1 MINPRL
7 RAPDRIHTDLPEALQ
22 ELMRQHILPEQ
33 EHLRILKDIKDESYN
48 GKIPVKRP
56 KFTIVCGQTGS
67 GKSNLTASLYSQNPN
82 MVIIDSDKYK
92 AYRPDNEQIQQ
103 SYPEYYAYL
112 TAPDS
117 YLHRD
122 EMLVDALSERY
133 NILMECATSQ
143 KEGLFIDISSLIKL
157 GYEVEICVLGVS
169 SLNSLISVH
178 ERYEE
183 LLAKGNKA
191 AKLTNIA
198 RHDDSFVSLSTAIR
212 DTQNMQG
219 VTVKVYE
226 RGKGPT
232 YFPVQ
237 VYSSEDCERRFSC
250 ALEAL
255 ILTQGKDEK
264 ETIPTAE
271 QRLTKIEEKMKK
283 RGAPGNQLEQL
294 ASIQARYEE
303 RVQELRGLN

>member
-1 MINPRL
+1 MIDPRI
-7 RAPDRIHTDLPEALQ
+7 RALDRIHTNLPEELQ
-22 ELMRQHILPEQ
+22 ELMRQHILPET
-33 EHLRILKDIKDESYN
+33 EHLRILKDIMDESYQ
-48 GKIPVKRP
+48 GKTPVESP

-67 GKSNLTASLYSQNPN
+67 GKSNLTASLYNKNPN

-103 SYPEYYAYL
+103 SYSEYYAYL

-122 EMLVDALSERY
+122 EMLVDALSKKY

-143 KEGLFIDISSLIKL
+143 KEGLFIDISRLIQL
-157 GYEVEICVLGVS
+157 GYEVEICALGVS
-169 SLNSLISVH
+169 SLNSLLSVH

-183 LLAKGNKA
+183 LLTQGNKA

-198 RHDDSFVSLSTAIR
+198 RHDDSFISLNTAIK
-212 DTQNMQG
+212 DTQNMPG

-232 YFPVQ
+232 YFPYQ
-237 VYSSEDCERRFSC
+237 VYSSDQDERKFSC

-255 ILTQGKDEK
+255 LATQGKDEK
-264 ETIPTAE
+264 LTIPTAE
-271 QRLTKIEEKMKK
+271 QRLAKIEDAMKK
-283 RGAPGNQLEQL
+283 RGAPTQQIEQL
-294 ASIQARYEE
+294 AAIRERYEE
-303 RVQELRGLN
+303 KAQEYISQE